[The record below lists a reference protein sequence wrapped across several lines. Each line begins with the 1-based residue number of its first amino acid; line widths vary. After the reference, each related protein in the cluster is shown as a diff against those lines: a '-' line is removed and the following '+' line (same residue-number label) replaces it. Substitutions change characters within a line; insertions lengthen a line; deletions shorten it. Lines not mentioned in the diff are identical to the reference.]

1 MSHPNWPACCGKLEK
16 DCDCIYQHDIDDL
29 LELIKMLEERI
40 LKLESRDSAQKLVQ
54 HEDSWYW
61 EHG

>member
-1 MSHPNWPACCGKLEK
+1 MTHDLE
-16 DCDCIYQHDIDDL
+16 DL
-29 LELIKMLEERI
+29 LNLIKDLEERI
-40 LKLESRDSAQKLVQ
+40 IKLERNGSAQRLVQ

>member
-1 MSHPNWPACCGKLEK
+1 MTIEFQLKQLSL
-16 DCDCIYQHDIDDL
+16 DIEEL
-29 LELIKMLEERI
+29 LGYIQMLEERI
-40 LKLESRDSAQKLVQ
+40 LKLESRDSAQKLVR

>member
-1 MSHPNWPACCGKLEK
+1 MSH
-16 DCDCIYQHDIDDL
+16 DIEDL
-29 LELIKMLEERI
+29 LNLIKELEERI
-40 LKLESRDSAQKLVQ
+40 IKLEAKDQAQRLVQ

>member
-1 MSHPNWPACCGKLEK
+1 MTIEFQIKQLSLDLEE
-16 DCDCIYQHDIDDL
+16 L
-29 LELIKMLEERI
+29 LDYIKMLEERI
-40 LKLESRDSAQKLVQ
+40 IELEFRDSAQRLVQ

>member
-1 MSHPNWPACCGKLEK
+1 MSHDLE
-16 DCDCIYQHDIDDL
+16 DL
-29 LELIKMLEERI
+29 LEIILQLEKRIIELER
-40 LKLESRDSAQKLVQ
+40 RDSTQRLVQ

>member
-1 MSHPNWPACCGKLEK
+1 MS
-16 DCDCIYQHDIDDL
+16 HDIDDL

-40 LKLESRDSAQKLVQ
+40 LKLEQRDSIQRLVQ
-54 HEDSWYW
+54 HDDAWYW

>member
-1 MSHPNWPACCGKLEK
+1 MSH
-16 DCDCIYQHDIDDL
+16 DIEDL

-40 LKLESRDSAQKLVQ
+40 LELEVRINLKKFPIAD
-54 HEDSWYW
+54 DSWYW

>member
-1 MSHPNWPACCGKLEK
+1 MS
-16 DCDCIYQHDIDDL
+16 HDIDDL

-40 LKLESRDSAQKLVQ
+40 LKLEQRDSTQRLVQ
-54 HEDSWYW
+54 HDDAWYW

>member
-1 MSHPNWPACCGKLEK
+1 MT
-16 DCDCIYQHDIDDL
+16 HDIEDL

-40 LKLESRDSAQKLVQ
+40 IELEKCVGTNRTPVNTDMFRAG
-54 HEDSWYW
+54 EEYW

>member
-1 MSHPNWPACCGKLEK
+1 MTHDLE
-16 DCDCIYQHDIDDL
+16 DL
-29 LELIKMLEERI
+29 LELIRKLEERI
-40 LKLESRDSAQKLVQ
+40 IKLESKNHVLVQ

>member
-1 MSHPNWPACCGKLEK
+1 MSH
-16 DCDCIYQHDIDDL
+16 DIEDL

-40 LKLESRDSAQKLVQ
+40 IKLESRDSAQRLVQ